1 MIKPLVDFLSANM
14 SGIQIAFLKCVIVLI
29 PVFFSALDLYYPPFA
44 SKDTLTQC
52 IYSIGVAVF
61 ASLYGV
67 FITMF
72 SCGKNGLH
80 LVPFMYILATLGYS
94 IFAVILVAFAVFFQV
109 CFIFNIAGLVMTFTI
124 PGMVFALIANL
135 TTPTQKDYKP

>member
-80 LVPFMYILATLGYS
+80 LVPFMYILAT
-94 IFAVILVAFAVFFQV
+94 
-109 CFIFNIAGLVMTFTI
+109 
-124 PGMVFALIANL
+124 
-135 TTPTQKDYKP
+135 